1 MKVSYVRYALGI
13 LALSMI
19 SQLYHSY
26 NYSFYVDELGLA
38 VALATLTKIIFIGF
52 DAINDMFIA
61 RFSDRT
67 ETKRGKRTPWLLYCA
82 PYLAIALVISYLP
95 DKQLDK
101 SLLFVYYLITSL
113 IFEVFATIMYINY
126 GALFPIIYKSETE
139 RANASIT
146 KQFFSFIG
154 MVIGAALPPF
164 LFNHIGYRLTAII
177 YAIIYIIIMYICI
190 SGLHETSFEYKKK
203 FNNEEVKLFDAFKN
217 TYQNKRFIFY
227 NLAQAFSLSVNSIIL
242 TIFPFYAEYSIKISK
257 SQQTLLWFSLFLGT
271 FASLPIWRKTVIKN
285 GFNNTWMLSF
295 VIYAFTLLTLL
306 FAYDFNSGLFA
317 AFLIGIGLAGVFVTP
332 DLIMAYIIDLDFK
345 KHQVHRE
352 ASFMAISNFV
362 QKLSLAISVIVV
374 WGITSIFG
382 FVSGDNPGDHPGLTF
397 SVLMG
402 LIPVVLLAIGYIFV
416 KKYINYDNTHID

>member
-1 MKVSYVRYALGI
+1 
-13 LALSMI
+13 
-19 SQLYHSY
+19 
-26 NYSFYVDELGLA
+26 
-38 VALATLTKIIFIGF
+38 
-52 DAINDMFIA
+52 
-61 RFSDRT
+61 
-67 ETKRGKRTPWLLYCA
+67 
-82 PYLAIALVISYLP
+82 
-95 DKQLDK
+95 
-101 SLLFVYYLITSL
+101 
-113 IFEVFATIMYINY
+113 
-126 GALFPIIYKSETE
+126 
-139 RANASIT
+139 
-146 KQFFSFIG
+146 
-154 MVIGAALPPF
+154 
-164 LFNHIGYRLTAII
+164 
-177 YAIIYIIIMYICI
+177 MYICI

-402 LIPVVLLAIGYIFV
+402 LIPVVLLSIGYIFV
-416 KKYINYDNTHID
+416 KKYIIRINPLY

>member
-1 MKVSYVRYALGI
+1 MKVSYLRYALGI
-13 LALSMI
+13 FGLSMV

-38 VALATLTKIIFIGF
+38 ISLATLTKVIFIAF
-52 DAINDMFIA
+52 DAINDMVLA
-61 RFSDRT
+61 RLSDKT
-67 ETKRGKRTPWLLYCA
+67 ETKRGKRSPWLLYCA
-82 PYLAIALVISYLP
+82 PYFAVALIISYLP
-95 DKQLDK
+95 DKSFDK

-113 IFEVFATIMYINY
+113 IFEMFATIMYINY

-146 KQFFSFIG
+146 KQLLSFIG
-154 MVIGAALPPF
+154 MAIGAALPPI
-164 LFNHIGYRLTAII
+164 LFTLIGYRLTAVI
-177 YAIIYIIIMYICI
+177 YASIYLIIMYICI
-190 SGLHETSFEYKKK
+190 SGLKETSFEYKKSLVTEK
-203 FNNEEVKLFDAFKN
+203 IKLHEAFLE
-217 TYQNKRFIFY
+217 TYKNKRFIYY

-242 TIFPFYAEYSIKISK
+242 TIFPFYAQYSISINQ
-257 SQQTLLWFSLFLGT
+257 SQQTLLWASLFAGT
-271 FASLPIWRKTVIKN
+271 LLSLPIWRKTVIKN

-306 FAYDFNSGLFA
+306 FAYDLHSGVLA

-362 QKLSLAISVIVV
+362 QKISLAISAVVV
-374 WGITSIFG
+374 WGITSSFG
-382 FVSGDNPGDHPGLTF
+382 FVSGDIPGDHPGLAF

-402 LIPVVLLAIGYIFV
+402 LIPVILLAIGYIFV